1 MFDEQLMTRRRL
13 SRARVFT
20 VGALATL
27 TAAGTGVGLV
37 ARAEPGDPPGTIRT
51 IAGVTT
57 NYRQGGFS
65 GDGGKASDAQLYN
78 PRAVAFNKA
87 GEVFIGDALNHRI
100 RKIDKNGIITT
111 IAGKPAGASASG
123 SPQGSFGGDGGP
135 ATEAQLNQPH
145 GVAVDS
151 KGDGGPA
158 TAAHLHGPR
167 GIAADSAGNIYVAEE
182 GGPRIRRIDK
192 DGIITTI

>member
-20 VGALATL
+20 VGAVAAL

-37 ARAEPGDPPGTIRT
+37 ARAETGDPPGTIRT

-65 GDGGKASDAQLYN
+65 GDGGKASDSQLYN
-78 PRAVAFNKA
+78 PRAVAFSKT
-87 GEVFIGDALNHRI
+87 GEVYIGDALNHRI
-100 RKIDKNGIITT
+100 RKIDKNGVITT
-111 IAGKPAGASASG
+111 IAGKPANANAGG
-123 SPQGSFGGDGGP
+123 SPTGAFGGDGGP
-135 ATEAQLNQPH
+135 ATDAQLNQPH

-151 KGDGGPA
+151 KGNVYV
-158 TAAHLHGPR
+158 
-167 GIAADSAGNIYVAEE
+167 ADSLN
-182 GGPRIRRIDK
+182 
-192 DGIITTI
+192 